1 MKKSKRKENLRELGC
16 VPFWFG
22 LNFLVEDEAQ
32 NSYCWYKS
40 LTQEVTNQTISYVW
54 RKWSSP
60 LCVQERK
67 ELDLLDHI
75 VQAKV
80 QNYSYS

>member
-1 MKKSKRKENLRELGC
+1 MSGEN
-16 VPFWFG
+16 
-22 LNFLVEDEAQ
+22 
-32 NSYCWYKS
+32 
-40 LTQEVTNQTISYVW
+40 EVY
-54 RKWSSP
+54 

-75 VQAKV
+75 VQAEV